1 MELSGAEALRWRLAQ
16 QEHWRSAQAV
26 RTGQQPPFDPHGHA
40 LESFRGTLRV
50 YRMEPAVEMVH
61 GRPAT
66 VTTRMTKRLIDQAW
80 HEQVEI
86 ESVLNV
92 A

>member
-1 MELSGAEALRWRLAQ
+1 MERSRAEALRWRLAQ
-16 QEHWRSAQAV
+16 QENWRAAQAV
-26 RTGQQPPFDPHGHA
+26 RTGLQPPFDPHGHR
-40 LESFRGTLRV
+40 LESFQAGLRI
-50 YRMEPAVEMVH
+50 YRMEPGVEMVH

-80 HEQVEI
+80 HEHVAI